1 MYCVF
6 SAVPQY
12 HARKLAQQLTSEPV
26 ERLGDQSLDLAEGNV
41 LTMLWYQ
48 LVN

>member
-12 HARKLAQQLTSEPV
+12 HAPKLAQQLTSETV